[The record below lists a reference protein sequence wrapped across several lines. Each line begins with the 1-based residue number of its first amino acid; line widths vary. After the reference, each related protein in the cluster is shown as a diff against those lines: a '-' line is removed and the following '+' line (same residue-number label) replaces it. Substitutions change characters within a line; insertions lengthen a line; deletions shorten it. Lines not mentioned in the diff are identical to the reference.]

1 MSKIDPDREPETSSD
16 SESEDEKKSILHGRA
31 KRVKMRHRTV
41 IVMRLYQRNLLIDV
55 FRDKVNYSG
64 KELIA

>member
-31 KRVKMRHRTV
+31 K
-41 IVMRLYQRNLLIDV
+41 
-55 FRDKVNYSG
+55 
-64 KELIA
+64 